1 MLTDLSVYL
10 YLIKTK
16 IVIFVFIIVFLK
28 FLIQIKIF
36 FLSICEKIHYNNTG
50 HTFKLLILI
59 KEYHF
64 FMRTI
69 VFDVDNPIYDQQQ
82 LFRKAINTVFP
93 QVKQANM
100 YLLYIR
106 FHFSSDDIFLKV
118 MADKWSLKRIRF
130 FELINH

>member
-1 MLTDLSVYL
+1 
-10 YLIKTK
+10 
-16 IVIFVFIIVFLK
+16 
-28 FLIQIKIF
+28 
-36 FLSICEKIHYNNTG
+36 
-50 HTFKLLILI
+50 
-59 KEYHF
+59 
-64 FMRTI
+64 MRTI